1 MHGVCVRV
9 RVHVCVCLCEKLRSS
24 KFDPRK
30 CLPMVNVSKDVFSKG
45 NTEIS

>member
-1 MHGVCVRV
+1 MCMVY
-9 RVHVCVCLCEKLRSS
+9 VCVCMCVCLSEKLRSS

-45 NTEIS
+45 NMEIS